1 MEPSSAKRTRFAK
14 RTAPDL
20 PAVTEAEVSDV
31 NDTDLSYAKSM
42 FEWCSGQ
49 LDKLGRKTEHEWD
62 VQKKRLQDHQSL
74 KMTLFFRVKDIQAEL
89 VNASVTLKKLQTEL
103 QGDFEIKD
111 GMLTQYNAVAESI
124 TKHTKEK
131 LDFELK
137 IIQTKQEIKNMK
149 DDLEKIERKMVD
161 EEVKHTRVKKAFKA
175 FNTLVAQNKSPK
187 HRCGECV
194 IQCGRP
200 ATHVMPRCGH
210 VCCCA
215 ECVDQLM
222 LQPVP
227 SCPYCRIEF
236 DGCTPVKVHFPTL

>member
-1 MEPSSAKRTRFAK
+1 MASSASNCVHGDFKVAPPSMKKRKAREVTMISAEDPGWRPSHNVRVEPSSAKRTRFAK

-49 LDKLGRKTEHEWD
+49 LDKLGRKTGHEWD

-149 DDLEKIERKMVD
+149 DDLEKIE
-161 EEVKHTRVKKAFKA
+161 E
-175 FNTLVAQNKSPK
+175 N
-187 HRCGECV
+187 
-194 IQCGRP
+194 GR
-200 ATHVMPRCGH
+200 
-210 VCCCA
+210 
-215 ECVDQLM
+215 
-222 LQPVP
+222 
-227 SCPYCRIEF
+227 
-236 DGCTPVKVHFPTL
+236 